1 MSSSAS
7 EQKTNEE
14 PVKVTNV
21 YDTTQLK
28 NALDDEL
35 AKFIEANCG
44 FSQSHQHTDVKLVLG
59 YISVFIA
66 AGSFLYEREY
76 GFDYGKFGTL
86 GCVIAFWF
94 LQAASFL
101 YTRFVQNNEAFVGYL
116 YQGDDHVGTLSVTT
130 NMDRY
135 SPDYHIKY
143 MYSDL
148 KKRKDHRAETT
159 SSAAEWFTEDGTLV
173 EAKFNDQIKASVNSV
188 TKHLHKD

>member
-1 MSSSAS
+1 MSSSSS

-28 NALDDEL
+28 MLSMMNSPSLLKRIA
-35 AKFIEANCG
+35 
-44 FSQSHQHTDVKLVLG
+44 
-59 YISVFIA
+59 VFIA

-135 SPDYHIKY
+135 SPDYNIKY

-148 KKRKDHRAETT
+148 KKRKDHRVETT
-159 SSAAEWFTEDGTLV
+159 STAAEWFTEDGTLV
-173 EAKFNDQIKASVNSV
+173 ETKFNDQIKASVNSV